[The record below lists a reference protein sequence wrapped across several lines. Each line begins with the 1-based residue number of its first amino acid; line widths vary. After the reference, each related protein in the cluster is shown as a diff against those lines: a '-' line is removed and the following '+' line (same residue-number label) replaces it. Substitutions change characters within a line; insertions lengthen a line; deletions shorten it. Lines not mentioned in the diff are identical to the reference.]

1 MIGPICDR
9 LKAGMRGT
17 RFPATLLGTWITLT
31 AAPVTAGEP
40 SQAAWEFFDLAA
52 SGRSREAL
60 DLAAPILR
68 SRLDVPSLELALAPL
83 EFKTIGQITW
93 KKGKTF
99 SDMAT
104 AEGLYV
110 PKPGQ
115 TIGLLAVLVRD
126 GENWRVYSAS
136 KITTGPSGSF
146 SPLFAPVG
154 PEGGVKAPA
163 VPDEKSIR
171 ELVQRDLRF
180 FAAMQEG
187 EAFRELYERSGG
199 RARKGRVPGWEML
212 ARIHD
217 RSRKVSIAIDSPVS
231 LEPAKI
237 GKDGVCVANAR
248 VDLSPLQLRFTY
260 LFVLASDGWKEAGRE
275 GELVPDAR
283 ELERLSREALLG
295 FDAAV
300 RRRSFAEFHKGVS
313 DKWKQQVTVEQLDA
327 AFREFMEKQMVLQG
341 LARAPMTIT
350 TGPVESPDGLLILSG
365 RCETKP
371 FPTSFSLKY
380 WHEDGQWRLFGIDVA
395 LKDEKRK

>member
-17 RFPATLLGTWITLT
+17 RFSAALLLIWITLSV
-31 AAPVTAGEP
+31 AVVTAGEP

-60 DLAAPILR
+60 ELAAPILR
-68 SRLDVPSLELALAPL
+68 SRLDVPSLESALAPL

-93 KKGKTF
+93 KKGNTF

-115 TIGLLAVLVRD
+115 TIGLLAILVRD
-126 GENWRVYSAS
+126 GENWRVYSVS
-136 KITTGPSGSF
+136 KLTPGPSGSL
-146 SPLFAPVG
+146 STLFAPVG
-154 PEGGVKAPA
+154 PEGGVNAPA
-163 VPDEKSIR
+163 VPDEKRIR

-180 FAAMQEG
+180 FAAMQES
-187 EAFRELYERSGG
+187 ERFRELYERSGG
-199 RARKGRVPGWEML
+199 RARKGKVPGWEML
-212 ARIHD
+212 AWIHD
-217 RSRKVSIAIDSPVS
+217 HGRKVSTALDSPTVS
-231 LEPAKI
+231 LEPATI

-248 VDLSPLQLRFTY
+248 VELSPLQIRFTY
-260 LFVLASDGWKEAGRE
+260 LFALASDGWKEAGRK
-275 GELVPDAR
+275 GDLVPDAR

-300 RRRSFAEFHKGVS
+300 RRRSFAEFHKRVS
-313 DKWKQQVTVEQLDA
+313 DEWKKQVTVEQMDM
-327 AFREFMEKQMVLQG
+327 AFREFIEKQMVVEG
-341 LARAPMTIT
+341 LARAPITIT
-350 TGPVESPDGLLILSG
+350 TGPVENPDGLLIFSG

-380 WHEDGQWRLFGIDVA
+380 WYENGQWRLFGIDV
-395 LKDEKRK
+395 KITDK